1 MKLNKVRINR
11 CLMEITK
18 NSSDLKIL
26 IDENRLDIE
35 SIELKAAKYMLIELA
50 ECVSNTLQ
58 HILAKEQGIP
68 VSGYIDTIVKGYK
81 SGIISEDLFNKLNPF
96 LDFRNSLV
104 HRYWVID
111 DKRLVQNI
119 LDGHKDFMQFVDEIE
134 KYLMKVGN
142 HKILQEQNFH
152 T

>member
-1 MKLNKVRINR
+1 
-11 CLMEITK
+11 MEITK
-18 NSSDLKIL
+18 NSSDLKVL
-26 IDENRLDIE
+26 IDENLLHTE

-58 HILAKEQGIP
+58 QILAKEKGIP

-81 SGIISEDLFNKLNPF
+81 SGIISEDLFNKLKPF

-111 DKRLVQNI
+111 DKRLIKNI
-119 LDGHKDFMQFVDEIE
+119 LDGHKDFLQFVDEIE
-134 KYLMKVGN
+134 KYLMKVG
-142 HKILQEQNFH
+142 
-152 T
+152 

>member
-1 MKLNKVRINR
+1 MKLDKVRVNR

-18 NSSDLKIL
+18 NSSDLKAL
-26 IDENRLDIE
+26 IEENRLDTE

-58 HILAKEQGIP
+58 HILAKEKGIP

-81 SGIISEDLFNKLNPF
+81 SGIISEDLFDKLKPF

-111 DKRLVQNI
+111 DKRLIKNI
-119 LDGHKDFMQFVDEIE
+119 LDGHKDFLQFVDEIE
-134 KYLMKVGN
+134 EYLMKVG
-142 HKILQEQNFH
+142 
-152 T
+152 

>member
-1 MKLNKVRINR
+1 MKLDKVRINR

-18 NSSDLKIL
+18 NSSDLKAL
-26 IDENRLDIE
+26 IDENRLDTE
-35 SIELKAAKYMLIELA
+35 SVELKAAKYMLIELA

-58 HILAKEQGIP
+58 HILAKEKGIP

-81 SGIISEDLFNKLNPF
+81 SGIISEDLFNKLKPF

-111 DKRLVQNI
+111 DKRLIKNI
-119 LDGHKDFMQFVDEIE
+119 LDGQNDFLQFVDEIE
-134 KYLMKVGN
+134 EYLMKVG
-142 HKILQEQNFH
+142 
-152 T
+152 

>member
-1 MKLNKVRINR
+1 MKLDKVRINR

-18 NSSDLKIL
+18 NSSDLKVL
-26 IDENRLDIE
+26 IDENLLHTE

-58 HILAKEQGIP
+58 HILAKEKGIP

-81 SGIISEDLFNKLNPF
+81 SGIISEDLFNKLKPF

-111 DKRLVQNI
+111 DKRLIKNI
-119 LDGHKDFMQFVDEIE
+119 LDGQNDFLQFVDEIE
-134 KYLMKVGN
+134 EYLMKVG
-142 HKILQEQNFH
+142 
-152 T
+152 